1 MANNIDNNKD
11 NQAINDT
18 QLEIF
23 ANEQG
28 LHLELEIPWKR
39 LPLIAKISGFVLSHL
54 MTIGVTLVNLP
65 SSPHIPDSPAPQVEK
80 LDCPSNQYLANNDID

>member
-11 NQAINDT
+11 IKEINDT
-18 QLEIF
+18 QLEIS

-65 SSPHIPDSPAPQVEK
+65 SSPYMPDSPAPQVEK
-80 LDCPSNQYLANNDID
+80 LDCPSNHYLAINEID

>member
-18 QLEIF
+18 QLDIS

-39 LPLIAKISGFVLSHL
+39 IPLIAKISGFVLSHL

-65 SSPHIPDSPAPQVEK
+65 SLPHIPDSPAPQVEK
-80 LDCPSNQYLANNDID
+80 LDCPSNQYLAINDLD

>member
-11 NQAINDT
+11 IKKINDT
-18 QLEIF
+18 QLEIS

-80 LDCPSNQYLANNDID
+80 LDCPSNQYLANNYID

>member
-1 MANNIDNNKD
+1 MANNIDNNND
-11 NQAINDT
+11 IQEINDT
-18 QLEIF
+18 QLDIS

-39 LPLIAKISGFVLSHL
+39 LPLITKISGLVLSHL
-54 MTIGVTLVNLP
+54 MTIGLTLVNLS

-80 LDCPSNQYLANNDID
+80 LDCPSNQYIANFNLD

>member
-11 NQAINDT
+11 NQSINDT
-18 QLEIF
+18 QLEIS

-39 LPLIAKISGFVLSHL
+39 IPLIAKISGFVLSHL

-80 LDCPSNQYLANNDID
+80 LDCSSNQYLAIKDLD

>member
-11 NQAINDT
+11 IKEINDT
-18 QLEIF
+18 QLEIS

-28 LHLELEIPWKR
+28 LHLELEISWKR

-54 MTIGVTLVNLP
+54 MTIGVTLINLP
-65 SSPHIPDSPAPQVEK
+65 SSPHIPDSAAPQVEK
-80 LDCPSNQYLANNDID
+80 LDCPSNQYLAKIDID

>member
-18 QLEIF
+18 QLDIS

-39 LPLIAKISGFVLSHL
+39 LPLIAKISGFVISHL
-54 MTIGVTLVNLP
+54 MTIGLTFVSLP
-65 SSPHIPDSPAPQVEK
+65 SPPHIPDSPAPQVEK
-80 LDCPSNQYLANNDID
+80 LDCPSNQYLAINDLD